1 MILPLGVAGSGNFMR
16 EQQDGDRL
24 VETGEFDA
32 AGQPIAVVETER
44 KVKTA
49 VRARETITSPFG
61 A

>member
-1 MILPLGVAGSGNFMR
+1 MR